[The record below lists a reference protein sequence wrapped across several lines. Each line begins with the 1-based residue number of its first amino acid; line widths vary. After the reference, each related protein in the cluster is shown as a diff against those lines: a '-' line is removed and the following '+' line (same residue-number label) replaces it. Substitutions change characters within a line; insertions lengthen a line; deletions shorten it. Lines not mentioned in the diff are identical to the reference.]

1 MELHALVNVLWGI
14 QVSYIMNHNS
24 GFIIGIAM
32 IFFAKTLIEHTPK
45 SHLKKH
51 PSA

>member
-1 MELHALVNVLWGI
+1 
-14 QVSYIMNHNS
+14 MNHNS

-32 IFFAKTLIEHTPK
+32 IFAKTLIEHVPK
-45 SHLKKH
+45 SHLKKY